1 MKSSSAAKLFNAV
14 HKAQVSWKRIRPLM
28 HPQNVEKE
36 QKIWEPG
43 ELNVRHLSFAYP
55 GGERVRRI
63 YHFRHKRT
71 DHRDYGPV
79 ACGKSTLGKAFLCEY
94 PYEGKIQFAGRELQ
108 DMKEQ
113 ERTGI
118 AGYLGHDPE
127 LFMTV

>member
-1 MKSSSAAKLFNAV
+1 MGTGRIKCPAFKFRISGWGTSA
-14 HKAQVSWKRIRPLM
+14 
-28 HPQNVEKE
+28 
-36 QKIWEPG
+36 
-43 ELNVRHLSFAYP
+43 
-55 GGERVRRI
+55 GGYI
-63 YHFRHKRT
+63 IFGTKRT

-127 LFMTV
+127 LFL